1 MHGNLFSKAICQ
13 SGGMD
18 AFIDKDRANKWG
30 DLFLK
35 ICSENDFPLKSLN
48 KIYKTSQANLDN
60 PENTLN
66 LFNVLQFRIQL
77 AYGQKET
84 YTRLSQKISELI
96 NEISLYT
103 S

>member
-1 MHGNLFSKAICQ
+1 MFLDLMGKRQTLHILNLLIRMQ
-13 SGGMD
+13 
-18 AFIDKDRANKWG
+18 NKIF
-30 DLFLK
+30 D
-35 ICSENDFPLKSLN
+35 LKSLN

-77 AYGQKET
+77 ASGQKET

>member
-1 MHGNLFSKAICQ
+1 MGKRQPLHILNLLLECK
-13 SGGMD
+13 
-18 AFIDKDRANKWG
+18 NKIF
-30 DLFLK
+30 D
-35 ICSENDFPLKSLN
+35 LKSLN

-77 AYGQKET
+77 ASGQKET